1 MSLYVVTGGA
11 GFIGSNI
18 AASLEARGDDVIIVD
33 TLGVGEKWRNISQRR
48 LRDIV
53 PPEQALAKLEPG
65 RKQIAAVLH
74 MGAISSTVETD
85 VDLIVE
91 NNFRYSCA
99 LWNWCARARIPFV
112 YASSA
117 ATYGDGAFGFDDRDD
132 AEYLARL
139 RPLNAY
145 GWSKHLFDRWVI
157 DACDR
162 ADLKPPAWAGLK
174 FFNVFGPNE
183 FHKGPQ
189 RSTALQIFQ
198 QIEAGEPVR
207 LFQSHRPDYPDGG
220 QLRDFVWVEDCAETA
235 IWLADRPAISG
246 IYNVGSGRARSF
258 ADLAGAVGGAMG
270 LNPDIEYIPMPGVL
284 RSKYQYFTQAAI
296 GKLETAGCPIRP
308 RSLEDGVQRYVRD
321 FLTTSCPF
329 R

>member
-18 AASLEARGDDVIIVD
+18 AASLDARGDDIIIVD

-53 PPEQALAKLEPG
+53 PPEQALSRLEPVSN
-65 RKQIAAVLH
+65 QIAAVLH
-74 MGAISSTVETD
+74 MGAVSSTLETD

-91 NNFRYSCA
+91 NNFRYSCG
-99 LWNWCARARIPFV
+99 LWDWCARARVPFI

-117 ATYGDGAFGFDDRDD
+117 ATYGDGASGFEDRDD
-132 AEYLARL
+132 AGYLSRL

-157 DACDR
+157 DTCDR
-162 ADLKPPAWAGLK
+162 ADPKPPSWAGLK

-189 RSTALQIFQ
+189 RSNALQIFQ
-198 QIEAGEPVR
+198 QIKAGQPVK
-207 LFQSHRPDYPDGG
+207 LFQSHRSDYPDGG
-220 QLRDFVWVEDCAETA
+220 QLRDFVWVEDCADIA
-235 IWLADRPAISG
+235 IWLADRPNISG
-246 IYNVGSGRARSF
+246 MYNIGSGQARSF
-258 ADLAGAVGGAMG
+258 ADLAVAIGGAMG
-270 LNPDIEYIPMPGVL
+270 RKPDIEYIPMPDVL
-284 RSKYQYFTQAAI
+284 RSKYQYFTQAAT
-296 GKLETAGCPIRP
+296 GKLETAGCPVKP
-308 RSLEDGVQRYVRD
+308 RSLDDGVQRYVLE
-321 FLTTSCPF
+321 FLTTCSSF